1 MNRLITTGAQ
11 FWCWLENQRP
21 LKRVSLKLALL
32 AVVVLFTLYPNPVL
46 LLRQLGHYLDTE
58 SLIQPHLPAMPEINR
73 EIDQLI
79 ATNAPALTE
88 LKAVERFVYR
98 RIAYQYDWHGWWN
111 LDYWPTAAEVW
122 ERKREDC
129 DGRAGNTVHCYL
141 VWDEV
146 TREAALFDTGFEAEP
161 VLKVVEA
168 ETLDLRHLFIT
179 HSHHDHIDGLP
190 AIRERY
196 PTIRIHTDTK
206 GAPPQHRNRRNDCV
220 HLGSLRVS
228 NRETPGHAEDGVTY
242 LIGNWPDDAA
252 HMAVVGDALFAG
264 SMGGAKEHGELA
276 KAKVRDQILSL
287 PPASLICPGHGP
299 LTTVAQER
307 ASNPFF

>member
-1 MNRLITTGAQ
+1 MNLEDHVGDVIRKARAMTNVPADAAAKAAGLSAEQLAELEGSGKSARKPDFHSLASLLALNGSKLEALANGWLPTPTDNGTWREFRQITT
-11 FWCWLENQRP
+11 
-21 LKRVSLKLALL
+21 
-32 AVVVLFTLYPNPVL
+32 T
-46 LLRQLGHYLDTE
+46 
-58 SLIQPHLPAMPEINR
+58 
-73 EIDQLI
+73 
-79 ATNAPALTE
+79 
-88 LKAVERFVYR
+88 
-98 RIAYQYDWHGWWN
+98 
-111 LDYWPTAAEVW
+111 
-122 ERKREDC
+122 
-129 DGRAGNTVHCYL
+129 RAGNTVHCYL